1 MGWGVH
7 VARGLGESKIYSLQR
22 RHTHV
27 INFYFRFSQ
36 QGAPPVSPDRCKCS
50 FSSSRTIIIGLHGVR
65 LGSFWFALAWLA
77 LTGLGRQGHALNWKY
92 AQLLPSCC
100 VCCDLEECAC
110 ASVCVWPCLAW
121 PGIFNERIVW
131 AAVIYSLNRAAA
143 LKWQRGVA
151 SKRNCETGLGNCRC
165 CVWQLSWQVRHKTV
179 KSEAVCVLK
188 TQLPQ
193 LRQLKVFPLTTLH
206 PTHSLSL
213 SLFFF
218 CSPAAHCVNPH
229 LTLSLYYLS
238 SKCYSLAIAK
248 IIVQASRILADALR
262 ISTNFPTSLYTKGH
276 FAPVNKTRYKI
287 KL

>member
-1 MGWGVH
+1 MGCGVH
-7 VARGLGESKIYSLQR
+7 VARGLGEPKIYSLQR

-36 QGAPPVSPDRCKCS
+36 QGAPPVSPGRCKCS

-77 LTGLGRQGHALNWKY
+77 LTGLARQGHALNWMY

-100 VCCDLEECAC
+100 VCCDLGECAC
-110 ASVCVWPCLAW
+110 ASVCAWTCLALLGLAW

-206 PTHSLSL
+206 PTHSHSISFSL
-213 SLFFF
+213 VLVL
-218 CSPAAHCVNPH
+218 P
-229 LTLSLYYLS
+229 
-238 SKCYSLAIAK
+238 
-248 IIVQASRILADALR
+248 IVLI
-262 ISTNFPTSLYTKGH
+262 PT
-276 FAPVNKTRYKI
+276 
-287 KL
+287 